1 MSLQIMDAAA
11 AAIAHV
17 YALVGPDGHRCYV
30 GSKTESI
37 RCRLIRHKSRAVT
50 GERPHS
56 VLHNAM
62 AQNGPENYTVEHLAT
77 VPLDERFRTEAQYIR
92 SHGILNMVI
101 PGRTRA
107 ERRAEARAARVA
119 LLG

>member
-1 MSLQIMDAAA
+1 MDVD

-17 YALVGPDGHRCYV
+17 YALIGPDGRRCYV
-30 GSKTESI
+30 GSMTEPI
-37 RCRLIRHKSRAVT
+37 RCRLIRHKSRAAT

-56 VLHNAM
+56 LLHNAM
-62 AQNGPENYTVEHLAT
+62 AQNGPENYSVELIAT

-107 ERRAEARAARVA
+107 ERRAEARAARAA
-119 LLG
+119 LLD